1 MRNAL
6 SNLNEEK
13 CPWQHPGLLLQ
24 KYAADLDKPDVKKK
38 CMEFAIVASA
48 SPSVSEL
55 YGQAYPRWIKTFP
68 ADKFHLSFSA
78 ATTNRLIIGLG
89 TANVLEAGIRLHQIY
104 GTPLIP
110 GSALKG
116 LAAHYCHEVWG
127 QIQNDK
133 AEEET
138 KKFRNDGD
146 YHRILFGDTDK
157 SGRGMIAFHDAWI
170 LPESLK
176 GALRMDVMTPHHQDW
191 QTQKQAPTDFD
202 SPVPVSFLSVSG
214 TFQCLLS
221 WAGPMDHSPEEIQQ
235 WLKLAQ
241 ALLTEALSE
250 WGAGAKTSSGY
261 GRLVPPESLPKQNA
275 SGIKPKQ
282 VSYKAGDS
290 VQAVLCEERT
300 KKGGWKAKEKETEMI
315 GPINNS
321 PNVPASLHAGNEV
334 TLEIASFTDK
344 IAFNY
349 PITVERKSA
358 NHLAG
363 KKNQR
368 GK

>member
-6 SNLNEEK
+6 SNLK
-13 CPWQHPGLLLQ
+13 QGQHPGLLLQ
-24 KYAADLDKPDVKKK
+24 KYAADLEPEARQKLMQSVI
-38 CMEFAIVASA
+38 AASA
-48 SPSVSEL
+48 CPSVNQL

-68 ADKFHLSFSA
+68 ADTFHLSFPA

-89 TANVLEAGIRLHQIY
+89 TAHVLEAGIRLHHTY
-104 GTPLIP
+104 GTPIIP

-127 QIQNDK
+127 QSQNKMADDE
-133 AEEET
+133 AT
-138 KKFRNDGD
+138 KFRNDGV
-146 YHRILFGDTDK
+146 YHRILFGDTDER
-157 SGRGMIAFHDAWI
+157 GRGTIVFHDAWI
-170 LPESLK
+170 QPESLNK

-191 QTQKQAPTDFD
+191 QTKKQAPTDFD
-202 SPVPVSFLSVSG
+202 NPVPVSFLSVSG
-214 TFQCLLS
+214 AFQCHLS

-235 WLKLAQ
+235 WLKLTQ
-241 ALLTEALSE
+241 SLLTEALSE

-261 GRLVPPESLPKQNA
+261 GRLVSPESLPKQNT
-275 SGIKPKQ
+275 SGTMPKS

-290 VQAVLCEERT
+290 VQAILCEERT

-321 PNVPASLHAGNEV
+321 QDVPTSLHTGNEV
-334 TLEIASFTDK
+334 TLKIASFTDK

-349 PITVERKSA
+349 PTIVES
-358 NHLAG
+358 